1 MRASQPQETGM
12 TIRASRL
19 SLWLF
24 GLVILVKA
32 AQSLVSIFNPYAVA
46 VAADGVP
53 VDTYG
58 AAGARAVVALFSV
71 LGLSN
76 FIFSLIGVVALT
88 RYRGMVSFMF
98 ALILLQQ
105 IGGRVIA
112 QVLPV
117 ARTGTPPGSCV
128 SLALITITIVG
139 LTLSLWSR
147 HSRRA
152 EEL

>member
-1 MRASQPQETGM
+1 MSQPQETTM
-12 TIRASRL
+12 TLRASKL

-24 GLVILVKA
+24 GLVVFVKA

-46 VAADGVP
+46 GAADGVP

-76 FIFSLIGVVALT
+76 LIISLIGVVVLI
-88 RYRGMVSFMF
+88 RHRGMLSLMF
-98 ALILLQQ
+98 ALFLLQHV
-105 IGGRVIA
+105 GGRLIA
-112 QVLPV
+112 QFLPV
-117 ARTGTPPGSCV
+117 ARTGASPGSYV
-128 SLALITITIVG
+128 SLALITVTIVG